1 MKKTISVFLTA
12 LMLTLALTGCGAS
25 ADTEAAMPQAMG
37 GGAKNESYSYAVQD
51 SMAEMETPMSP
62 AEDGEGIWTEESG
75 SVAGESAGKM
85 EEKII
90 YTASMD
96 MQTLDYETADTAIAE
111 LVKSCGG
118 YFERRSVSNRSSG
131 YRYGEYTVRVPVA
144 EYEHFCNQI
153 GELCHVTYAQS
164 FAENI
169 SEAYY
174 DTAARLETA
183 EIKLDR
189 LQELLKK
196 ANNMAD
202 IITIESAISETEYTI
217 ESLTGTLRRYDA
229 LVDYSTV
236 TLSLSEVY
244 KLSGTETA
252 PETFGDRMGNA
263 FADGFRSAIDFAE
276 DLMVGLAG
284 AWVTLAVLLAAVL
297 VLFKVLRGKIVKR
310 KKNKLPLETEEE
322 NKE

>member
-1 MKKTISVFLTA
+1 MKKLISLLLTA
-12 LMLTLALTGCGAS
+12 MILLALVGCGARS
-25 ADTEAAMPQAMG
+25 AKTEAAAPQAMAG
-37 GGAKNESYSYAVQD
+37 GGVKFESYAAED
-51 SMAEMETPMSP
+51 MAEMESAEMPMV
-62 AEDGEGIWTEESG
+62 EEGLWDNKSTSG
-75 SVAGESAGKM
+75 SVAELEA
-85 EEKII
+85 KII
-90 YTASMD
+90 YTAHME
-96 MQTLDYETADTAIAE
+96 MQTLDYDTADTAISE

-118 YFERRSVSNRSSG
+118 YFERRSVSNRASG

-144 EYEHFCNQI
+144 EFEHFCEQI
-153 GELCHVTYAQS
+153 GSLCHVTYAQS

-196 ANNMAD
+196 ADNMAD

-236 TLSLSEVY
+236 TVSLSEVY

-263 FADGFRSAIDFAE
+263 FVSGLRSTVDFVE
-276 DLMVGLAG
+276 DLAVGLAG
-284 AWVTLAVLLAAVL
+284 AWVGVL
-297 VLFKVLRGKIVKR
+297 VFAIVVIVLVKGIRGKLKAR
-310 KKNKLPLETEEE
+310 KMKKTLPATEEE
-322 NKE
+322 TKE

>member
-1 MKKTISVFLTA
+1 MKKLISLLLTA
-12 LMLTLALTGCGAS
+12 MMLLALVGCGARS
-25 ADTEAAMPQAMG
+25 AKTEAAAPQAMAG
-37 GGAKNESYSYAVQD
+37 GGVKFESYDYVAED
-51 SMAEMETPMSP
+51 MAESEMMETPMV
-62 AEDGEGIWTEESG
+62 EEGLWDNKSTSG
-75 SVAGESAGKM
+75 SVAELEA
-85 EEKII
+85 KII
-90 YTASMD
+90 YTAHME
-96 MQTLDYETADTAIAE
+96 MQTLDYDTADTAISE

-118 YFERRSVSNRSSG
+118 YFERRSVSNRASG

-144 EYEHFCNQI
+144 EFEHFCEQI
-153 GELCHVTYAQS
+153 GSLCHVTYAQS

-183 EIKLDR
+183 QIKLDR

-196 ANNMAD
+196 ADNMAD

-236 TLSLSEVY
+236 TVSLSEVY

-263 FADGFRSAIDFAE
+263 FVSGLRSTVDFAE
-276 DLMVGLAG
+276 DLAVGLAG
-284 AWVTLAVLLAAVL
+284 AWVGVL
-297 VLFKVLRGKIVKR
+297 VFAAIVIVLVKGIRGKLKAR
-310 KKNKLPLETEEE
+310 KIKKTLPATEEE
-322 NKE
+322 TKE

>member
-1 MKKTISVFLTA
+1 MKKLISLLLTA
-12 LMLTLALTGCGAS
+12 MMLLALVGCGARS
-25 ADTEAAMPQAMG
+25 AKTEAAAPQAMAG
-37 GGAKNESYSYAVQD
+37 GGVKFESYGYVAED
-51 SMAEMETPMSP
+51 MAESEMMETPMV
-62 AEDGEGIWTEESG
+62 EEGLWDNKSTSG
-75 SVAGESAGKM
+75 SVAELEA
-85 EEKII
+85 KII
-90 YTASMD
+90 YTAHME
-96 MQTLDYETADTAIAE
+96 MQTLDYDTADTAISE

-118 YFERRSVSNRSSG
+118 YFERRSVSNRASG
-131 YRYGEYTVRVPVA
+131 YRFGEYTVRVPVA
-144 EYEHFCNQI
+144 EFEHFCEQI
-153 GELCHVTYAQS
+153 GSLCHVTYAQS

-196 ANNMAD
+196 ADNMAD

-236 TLSLSEVY
+236 TVSLSEVY

-263 FADGFRSAIDFAE
+263 FVSGLRSSVDFVE
-276 DLMVGLAG
+276 DLAVGLAG
-284 AWVTLAVLLAAVL
+284 AWVGVL
-297 VLFKVLRGKIVKR
+297 VFAAIVIVLVKGIRGKLKAR
-310 KKNKLPLETEEE
+310 KIKKTLPATEEE
-322 NKE
+322 TKE

>member
-1 MKKTISVFLTA
+1 MKKTISVFLVS
-12 LMLTLALTGCGAS
+12 LMLLTLVGCGAS
-25 ADTEAAMPQAMG
+25 GRSEAAAPQAMAG
-37 GGAKNESYSYAVQD
+37 GGVKYEEYSYVED
-51 SMAEMETPMSP
+51 MAEMEAPMEAP
-62 AEDGEGIWTEESG
+62 MAGEGMWTENGATVE
-75 SVAGESAGKM
+75 VKT

-90 YTASMD
+90 YTAHME
-96 MQTLDYETADTAIAE
+96 MQTLDYETADTAISE

-144 EYEHFCNQI
+144 EYEHFCDQVGN
-153 GELCHVTYAQS
+153 LCHVTYAQS

-189 LQELLKK
+189 LQDLLKK
-196 ANNMAD
+196 AENMAD

-217 ESLTGTLRRYDA
+217 ESLTGTLRHYDA

-236 TLSLSEVY
+236 TISLSEVY

-263 FADGFRSAIDFAE
+263 FTDGFRSAIDFCE
-276 DLMVGLAG
+276 DLMVGMAS
-284 AWVTLAVLLAAVL
+284 AWVSLVVFVIAAVAL
-297 VLFKVLRGKIVKR
+297 VKVIKGKLKAR
-310 KKNKLPLETEEE
+310 KKKNTLPAEEE

>member
-1 MKKTISVFLTA
+1 MKKLISLLLTA
-12 LMLTLALTGCGAS
+12 MMLLALVGCGARS
-25 ADTEAAMPQAMG
+25 AKTEAAAPQAMAG
-37 GGAKNESYSYAVQD
+37 GGVKFESYAAED
-51 SMAEMETPMSP
+51 MAEMESAEMPMV
-62 AEDGEGIWTEESG
+62 EEGLWDNKSTSG
-75 SVAGESAGKM
+75 SVAELEA
-85 EEKII
+85 KII
-90 YTASMD
+90 YTAHME
-96 MQTLDYETADTAIAE
+96 MQTLDYDTADTAISE

-118 YFERRSVSNRSSG
+118 YFERRSVSNRASG

-144 EYEHFCNQI
+144 EFEHFCEQI
-153 GELCHVTYAQS
+153 GSLCHVTYAQS

-196 ANNMAD
+196 ADNMAD

-236 TLSLSEVY
+236 TVSLSEVY

-263 FADGFRSAIDFAE
+263 FVSGLRSTVDFVE
-276 DLMVGLAG
+276 DLAVGLAG
-284 AWVTLAVLLAAVL
+284 AWVGVL
-297 VLFKVLRGKIVKR
+297 VFAVIVIVLVKGIRGKLKAR
-310 KKNKLPLETEEE
+310 KIKKTLPATEEE
-322 NKE
+322 TKE

>member
-1 MKKTISVFLTA
+1 MKKTISVFLIA
-12 LMLTLALTGCGAS
+12 MMLLTLVGCGAG
-25 ADTEAAMPQAMG
+25 ADTEAAAPQAMAG
-37 GGAKNESYSYAVQD
+37 GGVKFENYSYATEDRV
-51 SMAEMETPMSP
+51 EMESP
-62 AEDGEGIWTEESG
+62 AEAPMAEEGLWTEN
-75 SVAGESAGKM
+75 GETVDAKV

-90 YTASMD
+90 YTAHME

-144 EYEHFCNQI
+144 EYEHFCDQVGN
-153 GELCHVTYAQS
+153 LCHVTYAQS

-196 ANNMAD
+196 AENMAD

-236 TLSLSEVY
+236 TISLSEVY

-263 FADGFRSAIDFAE
+263 FSNGFRSAIDFFE
-276 DLMVGLAG
+276 DLMVGMAS
-284 AWVTLAVLLAAVL
+284 AWVSLVVFVVAAVVL
-297 VLFKVLRGKIVKR
+297 VKVIKGKLKAR
-310 KKNKLPLETEEE
+310 KKKNTLPAQEE

>member
-1 MKKTISVFLTA
+1 MKKLISLLLTVM
-12 LMLTLALTGCGAS
+12 MLLALAGCGAQS
-25 ADTEAAMPQAMG
+25 GMTEAAAPQAMAG
-37 GGAKNESYSYAVQD
+37 GGVKFEGYDYAVED
-51 SMAEMETPMSP
+51 MAEMEAAESPM
-62 AEDGEGIWTEESG
+62 AEEGLWDNKSMSG
-75 SVAGESAGKM
+75 SVAELEA
-85 EEKII
+85 KII
-90 YTASMD
+90 YTAHME
-96 MQTLDYETADTAIAE
+96 MQTLDYDTADAAISE

-144 EYEHFCNQI
+144 EFEHFCEQI
-153 GELCHVTYAQS
+153 GSLCHVTYAQS

-196 ANNMAD
+196 ADNMAD
-202 IITIESAISETEYTI
+202 IITIESAISETEFTI

-236 TLSLSEVY
+236 TVSLSEVY

-263 FADGFRSAIDFAE
+263 FVGGLRSTVDFFE
-276 DLMVGLAG
+276 DLAVGLAG
-284 AWVTLAVLLAAVL
+284 AWVGVL
-297 VLFKVLRGKIVKR
+297 VFAVVVIVLVKSIRGKLKTR
-310 KKNKLPLETEEE
+310 KMKKTLPATEEE
-322 NKE
+322 NEE

>member
-1 MKKTISVFLTA
+1 MKKTISVFLA
-12 LMLTLALTGCGAS
+12 AMMLFVLVGCGAG
-25 ADTEAAMPQAMG
+25 ADTEAAAPQAMAG
-37 GGAKNESYSYAVQD
+37 GGVKYENYSYATED
-51 SMAEMETPMSP
+51 MAESEMMPMEAPM
-62 AEDGEGIWTEESG
+62 AEEGLWADNGVMIE
-75 SVAGESAGKM
+75 AKL

-90 YTASMD
+90 YTAHME
-96 MQTLDYETADTAIAE
+96 MQTLDYETADTAISE

-196 ANNMAD
+196 ADNMAD

-236 TLSLSEVY
+236 TVSLSEVY

-263 FADGFRSAIDFAE
+263 FTDGFRSAIDFFE
-276 DLMVGLAG
+276 DLMVGLAS
-284 AWVTLAVLLAAVL
+284 AWVSLIVLAVIVIVL
-297 VLFKVLRGKIVKR
+297 VTLLRRKLKSR
-310 KKNKLPLETEEE
+310 KKKNALPAVEEE

>member
-1 MKKTISVFLTA
+1 MKKTISVFLIA
-12 LMLTLALTGCGAS
+12 MMLLTLVGCGAG
-25 ADTEAAMPQAMG
+25 ADTEAAAPQAMAG
-37 GGAKNESYSYAVQD
+37 GGVKFENYSYATEDMV
-51 SMAEMETPMSP
+51 EMESP
-62 AEDGEGIWTEESG
+62 AEAPMAEEGLWTEN
-75 SVAGESAGKM
+75 GETVDAKV

-90 YTASMD
+90 YTAHME

-144 EYEHFCNQI
+144 EYEHFCDQVGN
-153 GELCHVTYAQS
+153 LCHVTYAQS

-196 ANNMAD
+196 AENMAD

-236 TLSLSEVY
+236 TISLSEVY

-263 FADGFRSAIDFAE
+263 FSNGFRSAIDFFE
-276 DLMVGLAG
+276 DLMVGMAS
-284 AWVTLAVLLAAVL
+284 AWVSLVVVVVAAVVL
-297 VLFKVLRGKIVKR
+297 VKVIKGKLKAR
-310 KKNKLPLETEEE
+310 KKKNALPAQEE

>member
-1 MKKTISVFLTA
+1 MKKLISLLLTA
-12 LMLTLALTGCGAS
+12 MMLLALVGCGARS
-25 ADTEAAMPQAMG
+25 AKTEAAAPQAMAG
-37 GGAKNESYSYAVQD
+37 GGVKFESYDYVAED
-51 SMAEMETPMSP
+51 MAESEMMETPMV
-62 AEDGEGIWTEESG
+62 EEGLWDNKSTSG
-75 SVAGESAGKM
+75 SVAELEA
-85 EEKII
+85 KII
-90 YTASMD
+90 YTAHME
-96 MQTLDYETADTAIAE
+96 MQTLDYDTADTAISE

-118 YFERRSVSNRSSG
+118 YFERRSVSNRASG
-131 YRYGEYTVRVPVA
+131 YRFGEYTVRVPVA
-144 EYEHFCNQI
+144 EFEHFCEQI
-153 GELCHVTYAQS
+153 GSLCHVTYAQS

-183 EIKLDR
+183 QIKLDR

-196 ANNMAD
+196 ADNMAD

-236 TLSLSEVY
+236 TVSLSEVY

-263 FADGFRSAIDFAE
+263 FVSGLRSAVDFVE
-276 DLMVGLAG
+276 DLAVGLAG
-284 AWVTLAVLLAAVL
+284 AWVGVL
-297 VLFKVLRGKIVKR
+297 VFAVIVIVLVKGIRGKLKAR
-310 KKNKLPLETEEE
+310 KIKKTLPATEEE
-322 NKE
+322 TKE

>member
-1 MKKTISVFLTA
+1 MKKTISVFLA
-12 LMLTLALTGCGAS
+12 AMMLFVLVGCGAG
-25 ADTEAAMPQAMG
+25 ADTEAAAPQAMAG
-37 GGAKNESYSYAVQD
+37 GGVKYENYSYAVEERAESEMMPMEKPMVEEGLWDNKSAASD
-51 SMAEMETPMSP
+51 SA
-62 AEDGEGIWTEESG
+62 A
-75 SVAGESAGKM
+75 KM

-90 YTASMD
+90 YTAHME
-96 MQTLDYETADTAIAE
+96 MQTLDYETADTAISE

-196 ANNMAD
+196 ADNMAD

-217 ESLTGTLRRYDA
+217 ENLTGTLRRYDA

-236 TLSLSEVY
+236 TVSLSEVY

-263 FADGFRSAIDFAE
+263 FTNGFRSAIDFFE
-276 DLMVGLAG
+276 DLMVGLAS
-284 AWVTLAVLLAAVL
+284 AWVSLIVLAVIVIVL
-297 VLFKVLRGKIVKR
+297 VTLLRRKLRER
-310 KKNKLPLETEEE
+310 KKKNTLPAAGEE